1 MRVLTHEELSSF
13 YKEIREEE
21 AGEEARGGGGGG
33 GDDDDDGGAGVKDAK
48 EVED

>member
-21 AGEEARGGGGGG
+21 AEEEARGGGGGDD
-33 GDDDDDGGAGVKDAK
+33 DDDDDGGAGVKDAK
-48 EVED
+48 EVD

>member
-21 AGEEARGGGGGG
+21 AEEEARGGGGG

>member
-1 MRVLTHEELSSF
+1 LTHEELSSF